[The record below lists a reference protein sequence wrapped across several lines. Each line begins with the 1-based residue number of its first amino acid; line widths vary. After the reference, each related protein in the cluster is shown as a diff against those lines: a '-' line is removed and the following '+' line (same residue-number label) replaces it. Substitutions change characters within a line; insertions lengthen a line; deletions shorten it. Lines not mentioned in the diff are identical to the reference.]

1 MKYKHRPPVKVNN
14 HNRMDLID
22 IDMERFEMFCEAFG
36 GKREI
41 SREIGKCS
49 DYLTATLNKYY
60 GKIPFPAYVTIC
72 DTYGLPDK
80 FLMGYGEKRDLV
92 RWIKLNAPEPES
104 NNQRHAVCD
113 DYCIGCMYLSKAPS
127 PNLPVEKCCDFN
139 FTENEPRGCPAG
151 TGCKRKR
158 SGKIQPPRPLLC
170 R

>member
-22 IDMERFEMFCEAFG
+22 IDMERFELFCEAFG

-49 DYLTATLNKYY
+49 DYLTATLNKYC
-60 GKIPFPAYVTIC
+60 GKIPFPTYVAIC

-92 RWIKLNAPEPES
+92 R
-104 NNQRHAVCD
+104 
-113 DYCIGCMYLSKAPS
+113 
-127 PNLPVEKCCDFN
+127 
-139 FTENEPRGCPAG
+139 
-151 TGCKRKR
+151 
-158 SGKIQPPRPLLC
+158 
-170 R
+170 